1 MSNKKEN
8 HTSRKLTASVVAV
21 IILSICLC
29 ITTYALVM
37 VSVSVRDNYFKTGSI
52 EINLNNGKPV
62 IEEHEF
68 LFEPGMT
75 VTKDFFIQN
84 ESTWDVYY
92 KIYFDDVKGGLATV
106 LQITISDGDKVLFEG
121 TAAELSET
129 NVGAADDT
137 LRLGEI
143 RNLTISFHYPE
154 SAGNV
159 TQDMSLT
166 FKLCADAVQ
175 TKNNPDKLFD

>member
-84 ESTWDVYY
+84 
-92 KIYFDDVKGGLATV
+92 
-106 LQITISDGDKVLFEG
+106 
-121 TAAELSET
+121 
-129 NVGAADDT
+129 
-137 LRLGEI
+137 
-143 RNLTISFHYPE
+143 
-154 SAGNV
+154 
-159 TQDMSLT
+159 
-166 FKLCADAVQ
+166 
-175 TKNNPDKLFD
+175 